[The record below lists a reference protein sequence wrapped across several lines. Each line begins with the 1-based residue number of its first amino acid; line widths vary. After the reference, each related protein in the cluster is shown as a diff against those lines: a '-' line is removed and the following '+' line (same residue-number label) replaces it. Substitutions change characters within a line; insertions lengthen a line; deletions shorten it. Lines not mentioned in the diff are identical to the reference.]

1 MPEPSDEWKRLN
13 FITTCAIFMIWQR
26 RVSVELPT
34 PPGLPI
40 RSGILRAE
48 TGNRTGQW
56 EGDKDQVGG
65 RWLPKRSVSHQSKS
79 GLRVIAEIFPAQPD
93 LESAPHFVYL
103 IVIIIWIMR
112 IIFYRTPRYVKANAI
127 GIWLKI
133 AHSPEPLTWGLVAA
147 NDWNVYLTVS
157 WTRCWAAWKLFWA
170 EAFN

>member
-1 MPEPSDEWKRLN
+1 MSYLHDLTAAG
-13 FITTCAIFMIWQR
+13 IG
-26 RVSVELPT
+26 RVANPL
-34 PPGLPI
+34 GLPI

-48 TGNRTGQW
+48 TGNWTGQW
-56 EGDKDQVGG
+56 KGDKDEV
-65 RWLPKRSVSHQSKS
+65 
-79 GLRVIAEIFPAQPD
+79 RVLIAEALGI
-93 LESAPHFVYL
+93 APEQIRPSRYRWDIPGAAWSGICAAFCLSDCHNHL
-103 IVIIIWIMR
+103 NR
-112 IIFYRTPRYVKANAI
+112 KNNCYRTPRYVKANAI